1 MVLRFLPVGARAQS
15 VHRRPSL
22 VLAAALSTL
31 LLASARAQE
40 QPPATNPPANPP
52 ANAPATGAA
61 PAAAEASATNPN
73 APVVYGRVVG
83 DKVALRCW
91 PGAVASPPVFED
103 VLAKDQVVVVGRSE
117 NGFRAIALPLGP
129 VGYVSRKFTEAT
141 ADGRV
146 KTKGSKVSFRFR
158 PRSSEPPVSQLAEG
172 TELQV
177 VGEQDDWFRVR
188 VPGIEAWVAE
198 AEVQAATV
206 QAGTAA
212 DPALAAAYE
221 EWRKAQAAEVQARLD
236 EIAAKAAR
244 LAQDQQDLA
253 LVQQVQDTF
262 TSEMKKPLGEQRYG
276 PIVETLDKLVATF
289 DAKSAGRG
297 AVESLKRRIET
308 QTWLAEATALQN
320 SKPPVVDE
328 PVPTPKNTLD
338 RFQALGWLRQE
349 RRIGG
354 PSVFFLERGG
364 KQECVITCSSG
375 RFDLSLFVGRE
386 VGVNGPRR
394 RPAQEAVTV
403 LDVERI
409 EVLGTLAR

>member
-1 MVLRFLPVGARAQS
+1 MVLRFVPVGARAQS
-15 VHRRPSL
+15 AHRSPSL

-52 ANAPATGAA
+52 ANPPVSATANGAA
-61 PAAAEASATNPN
+61 PVVAEASATNPN

-117 NGFRAIALPLGP
+117 NGFRAISLPLGP

-172 TELQV
+172 TELHV
-177 VGEQDDWFRVR
+177 VGEQDDWYRVR
-188 VPGIEAWVAE
+188 VAGIEAWVAE
-198 AEVQAATV
+198 AEVQAAL
-206 QAGTAA
+206 AA

-221 EWRKAQAAEVQARLD
+221 QWRKAQAAEVQARLD

-289 DAKSAGRG
+289 DAKSAGRS
-297 AVESLKRRIET
+297 AVESLKKRIET

-338 RFQALGWLRQE
+338 RFQALGWVRQE

-394 RPAQEAVTV
+394 RPAQESVTV

>member
-1 MVLRFLPVGARAQS
+1 MVLRFVPAGARAQS

-22 VLAAALSTL
+22 VLTAALSTL
-31 LLASARAQE
+31 LLASAHAQE
-40 QPPATNPPANPP
+40 TPPPAPPSTPSATNPAAN
-52 ANAPATGAA
+52 A
-61 PAAAEASATNPN
+61 PAAAEATAPN
-73 APVVYGRVVG
+73 AQLVYGRVVG
-83 DKVALRCW
+83 DKIALRCW

-129 VGYVSRKFTEAT
+129 VGYVSRKFTEAA

-158 PRSSEPPVSQLAEG
+158 PRSSEPPVSQLPEG
-172 TELQV
+172 TELHV
-177 VGEQDDWFRVR
+177 VGEQDDWYRVR
-188 VPGIEAWVAE
+188 VPGIEGWVAE
-198 AEVQAATV
+198 AEVQVAA
-206 QAGTAA
+206 AA

-221 EWRKAQAAEVQARLD
+221 EWRKAQAAEAQARLD

-244 LAQDQQDLA
+244 LAKDQQDLL

-297 AVESLKRRIET
+297 AVESLKKRIET
-308 QTWLAEATALQN
+308 QTWLAEATALQS

-328 PVPTPKNTLD
+328 PVPTPKDTLD

-349 RRIGG
+349 RRLGG
-354 PSVFFLERGG
+354 PSVFYLERGG
-364 KQECVITCSSG
+364 KQECVVTCSSG

-394 RPAQEAVTV
+394 RPAQESVTV